1 MKLHFFLDIIQLFF
15 PKTCFSCNKV
25 ISSTE
30 RIICLKCYIDL
41 PKYLGKKNKH
51 KFNLYVDG
59 KNYNI
64 YCRFKYQKKS
74 TVQKMIYSLKYNNK
88 PKLGYFLGAELH
100 KTISHLKDVSYIIPV
115 PLHKK
120 KEKKRGYNQSEILA
134 KGISQNTQYEVLSKI
149 LLRKED
155 KESQTHK

>member
-1 MKLHFFLDIIQLFF
+1 
-15 PKTCFSCNKV
+15 
-25 ISSTE
+25 
-30 RIICLKCYIDL
+30 
-41 PKYLGKKNKH
+41 
-51 KFNLYVDG
+51 
-59 KNYNI
+59 
-64 YCRFKYQKKS
+64 
-74 TVQKMIYSLKYNNK
+74 MIYSLKYNNK

-100 KTISHLKDVSYIIPV
+100 KIISHLKDVSYIIPV

>member
-25 ISSTE
+25 ISSNE

-59 KNYNI
+59 KIITSTADLNI
-64 YCRFKYQKKS
+64 KRKVLFK
-74 TVQKMIYSLKYNNK
+74 
-88 PKLGYFLGAELH
+88 
-100 KTISHLKDVSYIIPV
+100 
-115 PLHKK
+115 
-120 KEKKRGYNQSEILA
+120 R
-134 KGISQNTQYEVLSKI
+134 
-149 LLRKED
+149 
-155 KESQTHK
+155 